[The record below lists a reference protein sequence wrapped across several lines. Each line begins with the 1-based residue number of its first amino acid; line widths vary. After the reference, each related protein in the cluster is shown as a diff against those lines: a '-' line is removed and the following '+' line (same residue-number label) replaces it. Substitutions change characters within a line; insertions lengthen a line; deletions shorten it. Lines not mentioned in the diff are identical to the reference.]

1 MRTGHEALLQW
12 TVSTF
17 GGWSTSV
24 GGTRKRSPEKQTVPE
39 HEGLRRAKVV
49 GFHTYTDGDTNSDT
63 YFEIIAAISF

>member
-1 MRTGHEALLQW
+1 M
-12 TVSTF
+12 
-17 GGWSTSV
+17 GGA
-24 GGTRKRSPEKQTVPE
+24 RKRSPENQTVPE